1 MFGRSWFAAV
11 LLASLFA
18 APVAARDW
26 SAGLDLSYSQGGYTM
41 PYRLY
46 VPTGYSTSQDYPL
59 VVFMHGLGENGTD
72 NTLQVQRNIA
82 GLIDRT
88 DQAYPAILVVPQL
101 PVGAHWDYRVPQDL
115 TLGIL
120 GSVQQDYSVDATRIY
135 ATGLSLGG
143 FGCTQYTYDFPQMF
157 AAVAPMSAAI
167 DIPPSAGDPVS
178 KVPTW
183 LFHGSSD
190 DWVDVST
197 SRNYFLDTTG
207 NPSIVFN
214 QTYYGYPTAV
224 SEPIRYTELTGLGHV
239 IWDPIYANFDTAV
252 YDWMFAQQVPE
263 PSTLISLLSMG
274 IVGIGL
280 AWWRRK
286 RLA

>member
-1 MFGRSWFAAV
+1 MATRRFAAV

-18 APVAARDW
+18 ASAVARDW
-26 SAGLDLSYSQGGYTM
+26 TTGLDLSYSQGGYTM

-46 VPTGYSTSQDYPL
+46 LPKDYSTSQDYPL
-59 VVFMHGLGENGTD
+59 VLFMHGLGENGTD
-72 NTLQVQRNIA
+72 NTLQVQRNIG

-101 PVGAHWDYRVPQDL
+101 PTGAHWEYRQAHDL

-120 GSVQQDYSVDATRIY
+120 GSVQQNYAVDANRMY

-143 FGCTQYTYDFPQMF
+143 FGCTQYAYDFPQMF
-157 AAVAPMSAAI
+157 AAIAPMSAAI

-190 DWVDVST
+190 DVVNVST

-207 NPSIVFN
+207 NTSIVFN

-239 IWDPIYANFDTAV
+239 IWDLIYANSDTAV

-263 PSTLISLLSMG
+263 PSTLIGLVSMG
-274 IVGIGL
+274 LAALGL
-280 AWWRRK
+280 GWWRRK
-286 RLA
+286 RRG